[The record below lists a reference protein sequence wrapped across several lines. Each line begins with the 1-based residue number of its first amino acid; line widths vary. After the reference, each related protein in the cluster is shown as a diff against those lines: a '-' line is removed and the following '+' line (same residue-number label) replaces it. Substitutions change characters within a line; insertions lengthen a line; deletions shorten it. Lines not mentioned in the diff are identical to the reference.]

1 MAKTYQERAT
11 RNIKIILSIIAN
23 LEVVF
28 GRNNFTAAEFTDTFS
43 KMNGG
48 DIWIDGCA
56 SVKEFL
62 ESLVALG
69 DLDTTVTPSNSVIY
83 FLPSKIAQPGH
94 CGKGMKI
101 LFDIINSKIRF
112 TLDEVEK
119 EFAEKNNGNVSVP
132 GFSSVKDLLDFW
144 RTTGDLELYDNTYV
158 LLNKL

>member
-1 MAKTYQERAT
+1 MRACWNMTVDFTIASEKKKPRARHRRRHEMAKTYQERAT
-11 RNIKIILSIIAN
+11 RKIKIILSIIAN

-69 DLDTTVTPSNSVIY
+69 DLDTTVMPSNSVIY

-94 CGKGMKI
+94 CGKGMK
-101 LFDIINSKIRF
+101 
-112 TLDEVEK
+112 
-119 EFAEKNNGNVSVP
+119 
-132 GFSSVKDLLDFW
+132 
-144 RTTGDLELYDNTYV
+144 
-158 LLNKL
+158 